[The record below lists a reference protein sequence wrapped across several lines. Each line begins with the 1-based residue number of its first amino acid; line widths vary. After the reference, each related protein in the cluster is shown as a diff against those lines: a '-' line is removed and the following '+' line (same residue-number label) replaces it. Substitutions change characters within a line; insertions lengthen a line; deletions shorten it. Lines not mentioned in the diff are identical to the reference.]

1 MTQSADTRERVL
13 EALRPHRDEL
23 VEQILRGLRERLFES
38 RALLR
43 PADVQRLAEEEA
55 SAYFDFLRQPDGATA
70 KDQGVRLNEAGLGEQ
85 AVLDLGRILRRW
97 CVSHLSDGLL
107 APGLD
112 IAETYH
118 SALTYDFM
126 QREQATIME
135 EQERLRSALQKTVGQ
150 QTLRMQVAADI
161 ARVASSI
168 LDLNELLT
176 TSVDLIDERFG
187 FYYVGVFLVDEY
199 DEWAVLRAGTG
210 EPGQEMLR
218 RGHKLKVGGN
228 SMIGWCA
235 ARGEPRIAS
244 SVGEEAVRFDNPF
257 LPETQSEMALPL
269 VSRGN
274 VVGAMSVQDRQ
285 VNAFSEQDI
294 SVLQTVADQL
304 ANAVINA
311 RLFAKSQART
321 KELEE
326 TYRRQ
331 LREEWSDAQ
340 AKRKASGHI
349 GYAYDLS
356 RAVTSPADDVWTSEM
371 EQAVSKGNIVA
382 LANREDSPG
391 NGKGGDGK
399 GAELAAPITLRGE
412 NIGVLSL
419 QEVDQERQWTE
430 EEIALVEAVSAQ
442 AALAI
447 ENARLFEETQA
458 EAERRALINDVLQ
471 AAASSLDPE
480 AVLRQTGAIIS
491 RRLEM
496 PTNILEWDAEEEAL
510 RPLTVHDDTGAEVTP
525 TAEFV
530 ITQEMNAAMFE
541 AIRTR
546 RLQVLLDVPTSTYG
560 AMAKMAQQLDVQD
573 AAYVPLIARDRVIGV
588 LALGRQTGH
597 PPIDEGEQSFVQIVG
612 VNLSVALENARLY
625 EEAVETA
632 ERLREVD
639 KLKSQFLANM
649 SHELRT
655 PLNSIIGFSR
665 VILKGIDGPI
675 NDQQQRDLE
684 AIHGSGQH
692 LLGLINDILDISKI
706 EAGKME
712 LNFADVDLAEVVE
725 GVMSTA
731 IALVKDKPVDLQQF
745 VPDELPSITAD
756 ERRVR
761 QVLLNLVSNAAK
773 FTEEGYVRVEAE
785 RQDSKVLVSVSDTG
799 SGIPQDKLEEMFEP
813 FTQVDSSSTREH
825 EGTGLGLTI
834 TRSFVDL
841 HGGEVWAESE
851 VGVGSTFYFT
861 LPIEGPSEEE
871 EEEEA
876 DEEQSA
882 ASQEV
887 DEKEGKLVLCVDD
900 DEGVIKLFR
909 RYLSQQGYQVAGLT
923 DAAEVVEEA
932 KRLQPYAITL
942 DVMMPQMDGWQVIRD
957 LKDEPETA
965 HIPVVMCTI
974 VSEEEK
980 GMSLGASD
988 YLVKPIM
995 EQELVAA
1002 LDRLDREEGVHRVL
1016 VVDDQLK
1023 DRKLLRRMIE
1033 SQEDY
1038 EVVEA
1043 AGGEEA
1049 ITLIGK
1055 VRPHIIILDLMM
1067 PVVDGFAVLESVKAD
1082 EATRSIPIIVV
1093 TAKELTEEDRQT
1105 LNHRIETLIEKGIL
1119 EREELLE
1126 DVAAALR
1133 KLDRSS

>member
-1 MTQSADTRERVL
+1 MTQSADTRQRVL
-13 EALRPHRDEL
+13 EALGPHRDEL
-23 VEQILRGLRERLFES
+23 LDQILQGLQEKLFDS

-43 PADVQRLAEEEA
+43 PADVQRLAEEEV
-55 SAYFDFLRQPDGATA
+55 SAYFDFLRQPDDTVAQG
-70 KDQGVRLNEAGLGEQ
+70 QGVRMHEAGLEEQ
-85 AVLDLGRILRRW
+85 AVLDLGRVLRQW
-97 CVSHLSDGLL
+97 NVSHLPNGLL
-107 APGLD
+107 TPGLD

-118 SALTYDFM
+118 SALVRDFM
-126 QREQATIME
+126 RRERAIILK
-135 EQERLRSALQKTVGQ
+135 EQERLRSALQKSVGQ
-150 QTLRMQVAADI
+150 QTLRMEVAADI

-187 FYYVGVFLVDEY
+187 FYYVGIFLVDEY

-235 ARGEPRIAS
+235 AHGEPRIAS

-304 ANAVINA
+304 ANAVTNA
-311 RLFAKSQART
+311 RLFAESRART
-321 KELEE
+321 EELEE

-382 LANREDSPG
+382 LTNREVSSG
-391 NGKGGDGK
+391 NGKDGDGK

-510 RPLTVHDDTGAEVTP
+510 RPLTVHDDSGAEVTP
-525 TAEFV
+525 TEKFV

-597 PPIDEGEQSFVQIVG
+597 PPIDEGEQSFIQIVG

-731 IALVKDKPVDLQQF
+731 IALVKDKSVDLQQF
-745 VPDELPSITAD
+745 VPDDLPSITAD
-756 ERRVR
+756 ERRIR

-871 EEEEA
+871 EEEA
-876 DEEQSA
+876 DEQSA
-882 ASQEV
+882 ISQDV

-909 RYLSQQGYQVAGLT
+909 RYLSQQGYQVVGLNDAGQ
-923 DAAEVVEEA
+923 VVEEA
-932 KRLQPYAITL
+932 RRLQPYAITL

-1002 LDRLDREEGVHRVL
+1002 LDRLDREEGIHRVL

-1033 SQEDY
+1033 SQEGY
-1038 EVVEA
+1038 EVIEA

-1093 TAKELTEEDRQT
+1093 TAKELTEEDRQM